1 MTPKNSWHQPK
12 RLGAAVVTATFLL
25 QAVAPA
31 YATVLQV
38 PGIYQAPPR
47 PNVMFTLDDSGS
59 MTSDAIPDF
68 VSDRVGMPATSAS
81 NFQNNASFPQM
92 WKNGT
97 SYWST
102 TYYQPTNAIAR
113 YLRSSAGNPLYYD
126 PAVTYRPWPT
136 AANDTILHPNANVAA
151 VNIHASD
158 PFNAGFTRNLTVRV
172 NVVGTASDGD
182 NPANNFWPATYY
194 IYTGNT
200 PLPAARPSTPLNVE
214 ASFTPIQIKPSQP
227 TYTRAPTRADCT
239 GSVGATGCS
248 YAEELQNFA
257 NWLQYYRSRSLMA
270 KGGVA
275 AAFAQ
280 QGTNLRVG
288 FTTINTGAT
297 VARGVATFTGTAR
310 TNFYTSM
317 YATGTPGGTPLRQSM
332 DHVGKYF
339 QGGTSRGNPWSEDP
353 SRAPTA
359 ADSCRK
365 SFHIMSTDGFWN
377 ADNTTNATAPAN
389 ANNDTFATTEVTPPQ
404 PSGGTFPYTDSG
416 TPGTL
421 AARFTVNP
429 FRDNNTNNVNTLAD
443 VAAYYWKTDLQGG
456 TGSSATLANRV
467 GVSSRDPAYWQ
478 HLNTVTVGLGI
489 SGSGT
494 ARPVD
499 GTLSTIDPISGDY
512 VVSTATPTSS
522 LFYPYRGKPW
532 LSDPNLRDLLV
543 AQRTPMRWPTA
554 IGDTATTGDD
564 LIHAAMNGRGRYY
577 SATNPTVLA
586 TGIGAALAEATN
598 QNSSFASLGLASTN
612 ETTTDNRL
620 YQAIYNPLGWTG
632 RLFAFGL
639 SNGSFST
646 TVGSEL
652 WEASRAMPAPANRN
666 IFTWNPAAAT
676 PEGSLFT
683 WTGLNSAQ
691 QAALG
696 PATGTG
702 STVAERQ
709 DVLEYLRG
717 SAAREAQNAGPLR
730 DRVRDTPTAGVLG
743 DIVGGSPLKGPS
755 AGGGYGRLPT
765 ATARNLA
772 ARTTY
777 PLFRAAEATG
787 QDSPIRDMVR
797 TVFFG
802 ANDGMLHAV
811 NAHDNP
817 ADSDYVA
824 SQRGVERFAFV
835 PNSVFSVPRTTYNG
849 TTSTVKKLYEL
860 SRPDYTHLFTVNAP
874 PQIADAYIN
883 PSIGNSTGWKS
894 LLLSG
899 TGAGSRGIFALDVT
913 NPQVGAATDQFNTSK
928 VLWEFSEA
936 QNADMGHMPSYPHV
950 ALMRD
955 GTWVAIFGNG
965 HDSTNG
971 QAKLFV
977 LDLETGQVIWEQA
990 VGTAGGNGLSQP
1002 NFMLNNNREVT
1013 AIYAGDLR
1021 GNMWKF
1027 DVSSATRA
1035 DWRVAFGGNP
1045 MFTTPANQPITVM
1058 PELEQFPNTQQ
1069 AMVIFGTGKLFDTQD
1084 TSTDTSVNVNLTR
1097 QAIYGIWD
1105 NETTRVTALTQLT
1118 EQTILAGAP
1127 GFFRTSEN
1135 PIDWATQRGW
1145 FIRLANGTGERVHV
1159 NPLIPVRGRA
1169 VPVFVIANTPSNE
1182 VCNTGGSSRI
1192 FALDPI
1198 TGRTP
1203 NFSVFDTNR
1212 DNSITAA
1219 DARNNV
1225 FVVSTGVISSPRF
1238 LTTLYSG
1245 GIVQEKPGSR
1255 GQTGAL
1261 EGGVEFGNAAP
1272 PGECVSTGRMIAGI
1286 SDTSA
1291 VNEKVRLGECKGRVS
1306 WRQIQ

>member
-1 MTPKNSWHQPK
+1 
-12 RLGAAVVTATFLL
+12 
-25 QAVAPA
+25 
-31 YATVLQV
+31 
-38 PGIYQAPPR
+38 
-47 PNVMFTLDDSGS
+47 MFTLDDSGS
-59 MTSDAIPDF
+59 MMSDAIPDF
-68 VSDRVGMPATSAS
+68 LSDTANMINCNNNGCQNS
-81 NFQNNASFPQM
+81 NALGQNNNTYPGM
-92 WKNGT
+92 WKNN
-97 SYWST
+97 SNYWST
-102 TYYQPTNAIAR
+102 TYYRSDNVIAR

-126 PAVTYRPWPT
+126 PKVTYRPWPT
-136 AANDTILHPNANVAA
+136 AANDTVLNANANVAA
-151 VNIHASD
+151 VNIHVSD

-172 NVVGTASDGD
+172 GAAGAD
-182 NPANNFWPATYY
+182 NQATNFWPATYY
-194 IYTGNT
+194 VYNGAT
-200 PLPAARPSTPLNVE
+200 PLPNARPNTALNVQ
-214 ASFTPIQIKPSQP
+214 ASFTKFEVKPGVTAYP
-227 TYTRAPTRADCT
+227 RASTRADCAGT
-239 GSVGATGCS
+239 VGPTGCS

-257 NWLQYYRSRSLMA
+257 NWLQYYRSRTLMA

-297 VARGVATFTGTAR
+297 VSLGVSTFTGAAR
-310 TNFYTSM
+310 SSFYTTM
-317 YATGTPGGTPLRQSM
+317 YTAGGSGGTPLREAM
-332 DHVGKYF
+332 DQVGKYF
-339 QGGTSRGNPWSEDP
+339 LGGTSRGNPWAEDTA
-353 SRAPTA
+353 RAPTA

-365 SFHIMSTDGFWN
+365 SFHILSTDGFWN
-377 ADNTTNATAPAN
+377 GNNATAPAN
-389 ANNDTFATTEVTPPQ
+389 ANNDTFATTETTPPQ
-404 PSGGTFPYTDSG
+404 PGGGTFPYTDSG

-429 FRDNNTNNVNTLAD
+429 FRDNNTSNVNTLAD

-494 ARPVD
+494 VRPVD
-499 GTLSTIDPISGDY
+499 TTLSTIDPVSGDY
-512 VVSTATPTSS
+512 VVSTATPVSS

-532 LSDPNLRDLLV
+532 LSDPDLRDLLV
-543 AQRTPMRWPTA
+543 AQRTPMRWSTA
-554 IGDTATTGDD
+554 TADAATTGDD

-577 SATNPTVLA
+577 SATNPTALA

-598 QNSSFASLGLASTN
+598 QNSAFASLGLASTN

-632 RLFAFGL
+632 RLYAFGL

-646 TVGSEL
+646 TVGNEL

-676 PEGSLFT
+676 PQGSLFT
-683 WTGLNSAQ
+683 WTGLNATQ

-717 SAAREAQNAGPLR
+717 SAAQEAQNSGPLR

-743 DIVGGSPLKGPS
+743 DIVGGSPIKGPS
-755 AGGGYGRLPT
+755 AGGGYARLPT
-765 ATARNLA
+765 STARNQA

-777 PLFRAAEATG
+777 PLFRAAEASG
-787 QDSPIRDMVR
+787 LDSPVRDLIR

-811 NAHDNP
+811 NANDNP
-817 ADSDYVA
+817 ADPYYVA

-849 TTSTVKKLYEL
+849 NTSTVKKLYEL

-883 PSIGNSTGWKS
+883 PNVGNSTGWKS
-894 LLLSG
+894 VLVGG
-899 TGAGSRGIFALDVT
+899 TGAGSRGIYALDVT
-913 NPQVGAATDQFNTSK
+913 NPAVGAAADQFNTSK

-977 LDLETGQVIWEQA
+977 VDLETGQVIWQQA

-1002 NFMLNNNREVT
+1002 NFLLNNNREVM

-1027 DVSSATRA
+1027 DVSSPTRA
-1035 DWRVAFGGNP
+1035 NWSVAFGGNP
-1045 MFTTPANQPITVM
+1045 LFTTPANQPITVM

-1084 TSTDTSVNVNLTR
+1084 TSTDTNVNVNLTR

-1105 NETTRVTALTQLT
+1105 NEASRVTALTQLT
-1118 EQTILAGAP
+1118 EQTILPGSTN

-1135 PIDWATQRGW
+1135 PIDWGTQRGW
-1145 FIRLANGTGERVHV
+1145 YLRLANGTGERVHV
-1159 NPLIPVRGRA
+1159 NPLIPVKGRA

-1182 VCNTGGSSRI
+1182 VCNTGGSSRV

-1203 NFSVFDTNR
+1203 GFSVFDVNR
-1212 DNSITAA
+1212 DNSVSGA
-1219 DARNNV
+1219 DGRNNV
-1225 FVVSTGVISSPRF
+1225 FFVSSGVISSPRF

-1245 GIVQEKPGSR
+1245 GVVGEKPGSR

-1261 EGGVEFGNAAP
+1261 EGGVEFGTSAAS
-1272 PGECVSTGRMIAGI
+1272 ECVSTGRMIAGI